1 MIILL
6 PILFIANNK
15 PLIAMMRG
23 FFNTAVSKFHDRPTN
38 LKFITINTTATCMS
52 IITGIPTVKY
62 ATLVLCLNRYIP
74 SKAPTEPPTK
84 ASPSKVSI
92 LILDLPKM
100 AFILS
105 IAKAAKVIKLMIPR
119 YTISV
124 LCSPKNVQ
132 KAKFNASL

>member
-1 MIILL
+1 
-6 PILFIANNK
+6 
-15 PLIAMMRG
+15 MMRG
-23 FFNTAVSKFHDRPTN
+23 FFNTVSKFHDRPTN

-105 IAKAAKVIKLMIPR
+105 IAKATKVIKLMIPR
-119 YTISV
+119 YTISA

-132 KAKFNASL
+132 KAKFNSSL